1 MVNDRR
7 VVGPTRPRNPGGE
20 PLVSVVVPVFN
31 AASTVVE
38 AIESILS
45 QTCGPLEVV
54 IVDDGSQDE
63 SVQVVRQIK
72 DTRVVLLRQQHRGVV
87 SARNI
92 GCAAARG
99 EFIAPLDAD
108 DLAHQRRLAM
118 QVAYLLEHPMVGLV
132 GTWALLCHEGGGK
145 QVFTPPAADAA
156 LRRYLLWDNPFIH
169 SSVMFRREAFRQ
181 AGGYPPGTNEDY
193 RLWVRIARRWQIAV
207 VPEVL
212 VTHRVRSTSL
222 SRTMPRAAALRARL
236 VGQWEAA
243 RLLGPWWQAAPALMV
258 TGVVYLAAVLGAG
271 LDGAVGQFVR
281 RIGGRWR
288 GISNGMPR
296 NQSP

>member
-1 MVNDRR
+1 MV
-7 VVGPTRPRNPGGE
+7 GAG
-20 PLVSVVVPVFN
+20 PLVSVVMPVFN
-31 AASTVVE
+31 AGRTLRE
-38 AIESILS
+38 ALCSILD
-45 QTCGPLEVV
+45 QTYQPLEVV
-54 IVDDGSQDE
+54 VVDDGSEDE
-63 SVQVVRQIK
+63 TAAVVTGMN
-72 DTRVVLLRQQHRGVV
+72 DARVTLLQQEHRGLV
-87 SARNI
+87 SALNR
-92 GCAAARG
+92 GCAAASG
-99 EFIAPLDAD
+99 ELIARLDAD